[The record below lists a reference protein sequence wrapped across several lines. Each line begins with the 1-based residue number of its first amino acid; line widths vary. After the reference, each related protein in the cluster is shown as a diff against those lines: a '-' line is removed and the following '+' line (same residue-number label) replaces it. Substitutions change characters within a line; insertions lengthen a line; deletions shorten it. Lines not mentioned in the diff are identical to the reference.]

1 MARIKVSSKVS
12 SGGPTSVVKEAK
24 PHITVEPVPIK
35 KYLLDF
41 LGNHFVEKMREVYV
55 ETDRTA
61 KGIKGSLEDAINH
74 AIKNPIVPDGS
85 FAKTGDV
92 IIGEIDRELMVYD
105 LREII
110 DSDSKYVFS
119 STSMELNLLSFL
131 VKGMRENKE
140 LKSGDNIDV
149 RDALIQSTPYFL
161 SKGSYEEDIDTSL
174 QGRAF
179 SHACSRVVHDWD
191 SLPEENFKENPKVRK
206 YLHGEGRV
214 FLYIGRKK
222 DGTIHP
228 LYVHLEQ
235 RVAPRCFNLVTC
247 EVLSELNGENYNF
260 DIATDNAIY
269 DMEGAGGL
277 ITIPLSASDY
287 YTVFF
292 SHRSNKGR
300 LFGFDEVEGVDMK
313 EYTHFIQI
321 QYYINFPTRAFQT
334 L

>member
-1 MARIKVSSKVS
+1 M
-12 SGGPTSVVKEAK
+12 
-24 PHITVEPVPIK
+24 K

-41 LGNHFVEKMREVYV
+41 LGNHFVEKMREVYI

-74 AIKNPIVPDGS
+74 AIKNPIVQDGS
-85 FAKTGDV
+85 FAKTGNV

-119 STSMELNLLSFL
+119 STSKELNFLSCL

-140 LKSGDNIDV
+140 LKSGDDIDV
-149 RDALIQSTPYFL
+149 RDALIQSLPAFL
-161 SKGSYEEDIDTSL
+161 RDGSSEKYIDTFL

-235 RVAPRCFNLVTC
+235 RVAPRCFNLVAC
-247 EVLSELNGENYNF
+247 EILSELNGENYNF

-269 DMEGAGGL
+269 DMTGAGSL
-277 ITIPLSASDY
+277 LTIPISSSDS
-287 YTVFF
+287 YTLFT
-292 SHRSNKGR
+292 SHTSNKCR
-300 LFGFDEVEGVDMK
+300 LLGVDEEDGLDMK
-313 EYTHFIQI
+313 EYTHFISVL
-321 QYYINFPTRAFQT
+321 YYMSFPSHEFQS

>member
-74 AIKNPIVPDGS
+74 AIKNPIISDGS

-140 LKSGDNIDV
+140 MKSGDDVDV
-149 RDALIQSTPYFL
+149 RDVLIQSLPGFL
-161 SKGSYEEDIDTSL
+161 RDGSYEKYIDTFL

-191 SLPEENFKENPKVRK
+191 SLPEENFKKNPKERK
-206 YLHGEGRV
+206 YLNGLTRV
-214 FLYIGRKK
+214 FLHIGRKK
-222 DGTIHP
+222 DGTLHP
-228 LYVHLEQ
+228 VYVHIEDK
-235 RVAPRCFNLVTC
+235 VAPRCFNLVAC
-247 EVLSELNGENYNF
+247 EILSELNGENYNF

-269 DMEGAGGL
+269 DMTGAGSIL
-277 ITIPLSASDY
+277 TIPLSSSDS
-287 YTVFF
+287 YTLFT
-292 SHRSNKGR
+292 SHPSNKCR
-300 LFGFDEVEGVDMK
+300 LLGLDEAEGVDMK
-313 EYTHFIQI
+313 EYTHFISVL
-321 QYYINFPTRAFQT
+321 YYMSFPSHGFQT